1 MGQIV
6 VKAAAFDVNQNGR
19 PDDLSKVINLSY
31 DAAIVGDFFI
41 DNKKTTLKG
50 LAGDLNLDV
59 IVNLHL

>member
-19 PDDLSKVINLSY
+19 PDDLSKVINLS
-31 DAAIVGDFFI
+31 
-41 DNKKTTLKG
+41 LKG